1 MAEEQE
7 ADVYLDDL
15 AKKLAGMSDAIL
27 LGEEMQQGIRLSQTN
42 RGARTNAR
50 IEAAQKHEGFD
61 ETGIAEDELNDVDDD
76 ITNELLTRALEEL
89 FGE

>member
-7 ADVYLDDL
+7 ADVYLDEL
-15 AKKLAGMSDAIL
+15 SKKLMGLSDMML
-27 LGEEMQQGIRLSQTN
+27 LGEDMQQGIRLSQTN

-50 IEAAQKHEGFD
+50 IEAAQKREGCD
-61 ETGIAEDELNDVDDD
+61 ETETAEDELNDVDDD